1 MTSAMASFDS
11 SIPPRTHC
19 SAATSCGGDRS
30 KPPSSE
36 RPSTGRDSA
45 RGSTA
50 RVSSVID
57 TAPHPPQPSSP
68 HDPLGYD
75 KNPAAPRRTTVEPY
89 GGCGG
94 GTNASVDEPLDNLWT
109 VGANRVRR
117 AVHSLWTAL
126 GTTDAGESE
135 QRKRFPHLVWTR
147 KSHRRVAS
155 GLGTLDT

>member
-1 MTSAMASFDS
+1 M
-11 SIPPRTHC
+11 I
-19 SAATSCGGDRS
+19 RS
-30 KPPSSE
+30 
-36 RPSTGRDSA
+36 
-45 RGSTA
+45 
-50 RVSSVID
+50 
-57 TAPHPPQPSSP
+57 
-68 HDPLGYD
+68 GYD

-109 VGANRVRR
+109 AGANRVRR

-155 GLGTLDT
+155 GLGTLDTRPVGGPRAGTAASSTPTSATGSGRPA